1 MKVGCGCEEPLSCKM
16 KNFSYKCI
24 KPIIENTEHINSINN
39 FPQVVE
45 ELDRELHALL
55 PNEATTVAAGK
66 ADIKR
71 TAAIEDDDVTKKNDE
86 NDEQADISE

>member
-1 MKVGCGCEEPLSCKM
+1 M

-24 KPIIENTEHINSINN
+24 KPIIENTENINSITN